1 MDGAR
6 FANALSALNCSP
18 AEMTW
23 MAGVDAVT
31 FGCTKNGLMGV
42 EAVIFFSGKHGRQF
56 ELRRKR
62 AGHLFSK
69 NRYLAAQMLGYLDN
83 NLWLE
88 LAKSSNKMA
97 KKLSRLL
104 GILPYVKLHHETD
117 ANMIFADMPRK
128 AHQEL
133 FKSGA
138 KYYLRNG
145 FLKGDLDE
153 FVTGRFVCSW
163 STTEEDIEAFITA
176 ANKINF

>member
-1 MDGAR
+1 
-6 FANALSALNCSP
+6 
-18 AEMTW
+18 
-23 MAGVDAVT
+23 
-31 FGCTKNGLMGV
+31 
-42 EAVIFFSGKHGRQF
+42 
-56 ELRRKR
+56 
-62 AGHLFSK
+62 
-69 NRYLAAQMLGYLDN
+69 MLGYLDN

-88 LAKSSNKMA
+88 LAKSSNNMA

-104 GILPYVKLHHETD
+104 GILPYVKLHNETD
-117 ANMIFADMPRK
+117 ANIIFADMPLK

-145 FLKGDLDE
+145 LLKGDLDE